1 MTARALQAS
10 KELLARLP
18 SWRLLFQ
25 GRCLVVTNT
34 LGGGVLMAVGDTAQQ
49 TREMHMEV
57 GRVRDWK
64 RTGSMFMVGCSMGL
78 IEHYWYCWLDRL
90 CIGRTM
96 TTVLKKV
103 VIDQLICAPGIG
115 LWYFIGMALTEG
127 RSVKDGCV
135 EFKEK
140 FVEYTTASTPR
151 LSGAEADLGLLPYY
165 PLPLRSWLFARCVF
179 VCCTVDTVLCK
190 QPTINF
196 YYLSPKFCV
205 MYINVVSLGWNT
217 YLSYLKHRG
226 NNPPHHLAG
235 QQS

>member
-1 MTARALQAS
+1 
-10 KELLARLP
+10 
-18 SWRLLFQ
+18 
-25 GRCLVVTNT
+25 
-34 LGGGVLMAVGDTAQQ
+34 MAVGDSLQQ
-49 TREMHMEV
+49 TREMRMEA
-57 GRVRDWK
+57 GRVRDWR

-78 IEHYWYCWLDRL
+78 IEHYWYCSLDRL
-90 CIGRTM
+90 YTGRTL

-103 VIDQLICAPGIG
+103 VVDQLICAPGIG

-140 FVEYTTASTPR
+140 FVEYTMVN
-151 LSGAEADLGLLPYY
+151 LCVW
-165 PLPLRSWLFARCVF
+165 PLAQ
-179 VCCTVDTVLCK
+179 TV
-190 QPTINF
+190 NF

-226 NNPPHHLAG
+226 NSPPTMIPDSSPEEVDHKA
-235 QQS
+235 SPF

>member
-140 FVEYTTASTPR
+140 FVEYTTVN
-151 LSGAEADLGLLPYY
+151 LCVW
-165 PLPLRSWLFARCVF
+165 PLA
-179 VCCTVDTVLCK
+179 
-190 QPTINF
+190 QTINF